1 MLSDESIDRFVM
13 HSNLISVSPHCLSP
27 EEGGL
32 GGGGGVTS
40 SDNFVYKN
48 LLDLSMKLFNILVIT
63 RSYYHYQS
71 ITDLVKI
78 RAFEYKRF
86 SN

>member
-1 MLSDESIDRFVM
+1 M
-13 HSNLISVSPHCLSP
+13 HSNLMSVSPHSP

-32 GGGGGVTS
+32 GGGGVRRRIILYFGCDTI
-40 SDNFVYKN
+40 KN